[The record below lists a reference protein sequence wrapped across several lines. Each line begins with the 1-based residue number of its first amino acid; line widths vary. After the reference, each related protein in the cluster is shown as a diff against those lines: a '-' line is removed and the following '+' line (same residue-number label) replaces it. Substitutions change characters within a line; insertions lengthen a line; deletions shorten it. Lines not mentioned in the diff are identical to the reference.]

1 MQNIFS
7 GKVMVIGG
15 MSGGIGSKL
24 AEQLSNAGATVTGF
38 SRSGVPSDFGT
49 TAQCDATDS
58 AQLDN
63 YFDGVVAQHGKI
75 DGYAHAL
82 GSIFLKPA
90 HLTTPDDWLAT
101 LQQNLSSGFYAL
113 RALTKRMQGTGYGN
127 IVFFSSVAA
136 QVGIS
141 NHETIAAA
149 KGGLEA
155 MVRSAAATYAGRG
168 LRINAIAPSLTDT
181 PMAQPLLA
189 SEPARQHSRKMHPL
203 GEIATAE
210 DVASLAKWLL
220 SDTAKMVTGQTYV
233 MDGGLSAIVPKP
245 R

>member
-1 MQNIFS
+1 MQNTFS
-7 GKVMVIGG
+7 NKVIVIGG
-15 MSGGIGSKL
+15 ITGGIGSEL
-24 AEQLSNAGATVTGF
+24 AEQLSAAGATVTGF
-38 SRSGVPSDFGT
+38 SRNGGSSEFGT
-49 TAQCDATDS
+49 VTQCDASDPT
-58 AQLDN
+58 QLDS
-63 YFDGVVAQHGKI
+63 YFDGVLAEHGKI

-90 HLTTPDDWLAT
+90 HLTSPDDWFAT
-101 LQQNLSSGFYAL
+101 LQQNLSSGFFAL
-113 RALTKRMQGTGYGN
+113 RALTKRMQSAGYGN

-141 NHETIAAA
+141 NHEAIAAA

-181 PMAQPLLA
+181 PMGQPLLA
-189 SEPARQHSRKMHPL
+189 SEQARQHSCKMHPL
-203 GEIATAE
+203 GEIAKAV
-210 DVASLAKWLL
+210 DVASLATWLL
-220 SDTAKMVTGQTYV
+220 SDAAKMVTGQTYV